1 MAFRD
6 WFHAILTHQHD
17 PGAGETPVEYGAIS
31 HAPHTHGVLSRVTA
45 AVNTVV
51 ISAGV
56 EAVVWDGQRY
66 VAVRITSDT
75 TLTGNA
81 ASNAAEYLY
90 LSAAGIVKS
99 TTAPVFSAAD
109 CFWVCGQ
116 DRTLRWI
123 GVMLPR
129 TGSAGAYT
137 YIPISVIGGFLTA
150 LTTFCLDIIVRS
162 GAMEINTTYTI
173 SLAAYCVA
181 DALTHAWV
189 EIVEQS
195 EAGAYYHI
203 RNISSIPGA
212 KSISH
217 GYGLTNN
224 VWRSTPY
231 DIPMVGATYTSVVRH
246 CRLIIAEDFL
256 RQITHRW

>member
-1 MAFRD
+1 MSELVSRINR
-6 WFHAILTHQHD
+6 HSHD
-17 PGAGETPVEYGAIS
+17 PAAGETAVEYGDIS
-31 HAPHTHGVLSRVTA
+31 HAPHTYGVLPRVTA

-66 VAVRITSDT
+66 VAVRVTRDT

-116 DRTLRWI
+116 DRMLRWI

-129 TGSAGAYT
+129 AGSAGVYS
-137 YIPISVIGGFLTA
+137 YMPISVIGGFLTA
-150 LTTFCLDIIVRS
+150 MTSFCQDINVRS
-162 GAMEINTTYTI
+162 GAMEIDTTYTI

-181 DALTHAWV
+181 DALTHARV

-195 EAGAYYHI
+195 EATANYHS

-212 KSISH
+212 KSI
-217 GYGLTNN
+217 GLVYGLTNN
-224 VWRSTPY
+224 VWRATPY
-231 DIPMVGATYTSVVRH
+231 DIPMVGATYTSVVGH
-246 CRLIIAEDFL
+246 CRLIIAQDFL